1 VRLDELHL
9 LDRRARHVL
18 GALRE
23 IVDAMM
29 WDVQKKDVKLKV
41 CLKMMRDGKRG
52 DR

>member
-1 VRLDELHL
+1 VKLDELHL

-23 IVDAMM
+23 IADAMM
-29 WDVQKKDVKLKV
+29 WVVQKKDVKMKV
-41 CLKMMRDGKRG
+41 CQKMMRG